1 MGRKLMINNDISNAK
16 DPDLRNALAALRR
29 ATLMARKT
37 AIQTGTN
44 IVVVKDGRM
53 IRISADELRR
63 QEENSFSGT

>member
-63 QEENSFSGT
+63 QKENSLSGT

>member
-29 ATLMARKT
+29 ATLMARKI

-63 QEENSFSGT
+63 QEENSLSGT

>member
-29 ATLMARKT
+29 ASLMARKI

-44 IVVVKDGRM
+44 IVVIRDGKI

-63 QEENSFSGT
+63 QEENSLSGT

>member
-1 MGRKLMINNDISNAK
+1 MINNDISNAK

-29 ATLMARKT
+29 ATLMARTT

-44 IVVVKDGRM
+44 IVVVRDGRM

-63 QEENSFSGT
+63 QDENNLSGT